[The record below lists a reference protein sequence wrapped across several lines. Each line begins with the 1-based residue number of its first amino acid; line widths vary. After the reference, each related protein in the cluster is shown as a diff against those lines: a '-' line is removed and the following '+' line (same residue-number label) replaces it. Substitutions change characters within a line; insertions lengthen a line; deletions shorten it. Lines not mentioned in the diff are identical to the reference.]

1 VLDDLSL
8 YESCTSPVLLDEL
21 PIEQLFPSTAA
32 LEIELANEQAP
43 SDELLISVFE
53 PFCHTP
59 LVGGRRIVAIVP
71 IGYQPIIDTTIP
83 RYNNYKAGG
92 VFHHNS
98 GKTVVGAYETVCHA
112 TGRYP
117 PWWKGKRFAQPTR
130 GWVAGDTAKTV
141 RDIGQ
146 RELLG
151 SPQQFGTGM
160 IPGEDIIRATPKAG
174 VPDAIDTIYV
184 KHYDSSGEQDGVS
197 EIGLKSYD
205 QGRIAFQ
212 GTEQDYI
219 WLDEECPME
228 VYIECLMR
236 TMTTGG
242 IIYLTFTPLRGIT
255 EVVLLFMP
263 GGKTQ

>member
-1 VLDDLSL
+1 VNAAELKAKLAGLSESDRAAAQSMLDALLKRKRERKFWTMYPDTGPYRREL
-8 YESCTSPVLLDEL
+8 YPKHLEFMSEGAHY
-21 PIEQLFPSTAA
+21 IERCFLG
-32 LEIELANEQAP
+32 AN
-43 SDELLISVFE
+43 
-53 PFCHTP
+53 
-59 LVGGRRIVAIVP
+59 R
-71 IGYQPIIDTTIP
+71 
-83 RYNNYKAGG
+83 
-92 VFHHNS
+92 S
-98 GKTVVGAYETVCHA
+98 GKTVVGSFETVCHA

-117 PWWKGKRFAQPTR
+117 PWWMGKRFDQPTR

-184 KHYDSSGEQDGVS
+184 KHYDSAGEQDGVS